1 MQDDVAITTLDN
13 PYNPFTDF
21 KQWYSY
27 DIQMGYNT
35 CERLAS
41 IVNSL
46 PESLTQE
53 ENNYFVNEAID
64 ELIKLFI
71 DKKVNRIILT
81 GGEPLKSRN
90 LPIYSPHNC

>member
-13 PYNPFTDF
+13 PFNPFTDF

-41 IVNSL
+41 IVNS
-46 PESLTQE
+46 
-53 ENNYFVNEAID
+53 
-64 ELIKLFI
+64 
-71 DKKVNRIILT
+71 
-81 GGEPLKSRN
+81 
-90 LPIYSPHNC
+90 

>member
-1 MQDDVAITTLDN
+1 MENKVMLTTIDN
-13 PYNPFTDF
+13 PFNPFTDF

-64 ELIKLFI
+64 ELIKSGCYSKFGQFVEY
-71 DKKVNRIILT
+71 KKLIRDS
-81 GGEPLKSRN
+81 KD
-90 LPIYSPHNC
+90 